1 MVATTVTFLTPR
13 GALLAAAA
21 LVPLA
26 ASAWAAT
33 RNARGRALLRLESQ
47 SSDRLVAAVAAIP
60 LLLGFAAAQPVV
72 RTHVGRR
79 IRTDAQAIFVFDTS
93 RSMAAAAAAGAPTRM
108 RQAKAAAIRLR
119 RDAIPDVPS
128 GVASLTTQ
136 LLPHLFPTSAVAA
149 FASTVEHAIGVEK
162 PSPPALQFGLLGTS
176 FQPLGQLRDQGF
188 FTPWAKERLAVL
200 LTDGE
205 SGPYDPESVGD
216 QLVGPSS
223 STSFIG
229 TTAHPEAPVRLVIIR
244 FGHSTD
250 RIYESNGSFE
260 AAYRPDPGADRIVL
274 TLASSEKGRVF
285 DTGQL
290 GEAARTMRALLGTG
304 PAITRGVRTRNIEL
318 APYVVL
324 AALPLLGLVAWK
336 RNLTA
341 F

>member
-13 GALLAAAA
+13 GALLAVAA
-21 LVPLA
+21 LAPLA
-26 ASAWAAT
+26 ASVLSAT
-33 RNARGRALLRLESQ
+33 RNANARALLGLEPP

-60 LLLGFAAAQPVV
+60 LLLGLAAAEPVV

-108 RQAKAAAIRLR
+108 GQAKAAAIRLR

-128 GVASLTTQ
+128 GVGSLTTQ

-149 FASTVEHAIGVEK
+149 FDSTVEKAIGVEK
-162 PSPPALQFGLLGTS
+162 PLPPALQFGLLGTS

-188 FTPWAKERLAVL
+188 FTPSAKERLAVL

-205 SGPYDPESVGD
+205 SGAYDPSSVGD
-216 QLVGPSS
+216 QLVGANS
-223 STSFIG
+223 STSFTG
-229 TTAHPEAPVRLVIIR
+229 TTTRPEAPVRLVIIR

-250 RIYESNGSFE
+250 RIYESNGSVE
-260 AAYRPDPGADRIVL
+260 AVYLPDPGADRIVS
-274 TLASSEKGRVF
+274 TLASSGKGRVF

-304 PAITRGVRTRNIEL
+304 PAITRGVRTGNIEL

-324 AALPLLGLVAWK
+324 ATLPLLVLLVWK